1 MNVRKHGR
9 TLILRLASR
18 PTKKHARH
26 RPGITMRRA
35 SRVLAIKDDLRQ
47 LTLTVKSHH
56 GSRFAFCMASTAWM
70 SAAWV
75 RVCG

>member
-26 RPGITMRRA
+26 STRN
-35 SRVLAIKDDLRQ
+35 
-47 LTLTVKSHH
+47 HH
-56 GSRFAFCMASTAWM
+56 AQSLP
-70 SAAWV
+70 SA
-75 RVCG
+75 RYQR